1 MIICNRF
8 SGWQQLIFKF
18 FFCFQKKNK
27 LPHST
32 HRTVAVC
39 HWHCIPSIRDWFVT
53 CSSRFYSKSSSPIAT
68 YSLSFTELWIVR
80 LNMYCTTAVLG
91 WINFPFFFSTSQIR
105 CDATCPECPSRS
117 RRGSI
122 TNSNSSTFYRIEGL
136 IYIFGQILNLISC
149 FSSPE
154 FYFIHELLLT

>member
-1 MIICNRF
+1 MIICNRY

-32 HRTVAVC
+32 HRTVAIC

-91 WINFPFFFSTSQIR
+91 WINFPFFFHFTNQM
-105 CDATCPECPSRS
+105 
-117 RRGSI
+117 RRYVPRMSEQVSPWIHYKLKQFNFLSNRGTYI
-122 TNSNSSTFYRIEGL
+122 YFWSNSKSDFM
-136 IYIFGQILNLISC
+136 F
-149 FSSPE
+149 F
-154 FYFIHELLLT
+154 